1 MLKFTSYTKILGLAG
16 VVTLILAGCA
26 DNFLDIGPKGVLTED
41 QLTEPEHIDGFIVA
55 AYAWIP
61 SAGALNAT
69 MNPWI
74 TSFRSDDA
82 YKGGGGL
89 DDQTP
94 WHQMELF
101 SQVTSNVG
109 NNDGVWYNAYQGISR
124 THEALNALNRVD
136 ESEYPEKQVRLAE
149 MRFLRGWIYY
159 KLKKRYKW
167 IPWFDENATS
177 EDIQELSNRP
187 DGMTDLDLWQKIY
200 DDFKY
205 AAENL
210 PPVQS
215 DMGRASKYAAEGF
228 LINTLLWMAYEQDDN
243 HQVVTIN
250 HSRLEEALQY
260 ANSIIDS
267 GQFELNP
274 DYAHIFMEEYD
285 NNNNEVIWELKFSY
299 DDGTPD
305 GKLNWG
311 NGLNSPWWNPHFDCC
326 DFHKP
331 TYNMVNA
338 FKTDGGLPQF
348 DSFNDEHFVDR
359 DAFLDERQWDPR
371 IGHTLAIP
379 GLPWK
384 YQTEYPYEE
393 SGSRQPQVYGYLH
406 SMKENVR
413 TDSPSLH
420 NAFWMYDAKNQS
432 EVRLPEVMLW
442 KAEILIELGRHHE
455 ALPIIN
461 QLRERAGNS
470 TGLLRYADGASTLDY
485 YIEPYID
492 GVNISWTQENA
503 REALRWER
511 RLEFAMEGRRFF
523 DLVRWG
529 IAEEVMNDYFEQEHK
544 RPGRSWLAPGHFTAG
559 RDEYLPIPQA
569 QINWS
574 RGNYVQNTGYGL

>member
-1 MLKFTSYTKILGLAG
+1 MDMFKENVYIKFILLAG
-16 VVTLILAGCA
+16 IVFLLFISCN
-26 DNFLDIGPKGVLTED
+26 DNFLDVGPKGVLTED
-41 QLTEPEHIDGFIVA
+41 QLTEPAHIEGFVTA

-94 WHQMELF
+94 WLQMELF
-101 SQVTSNVG
+101 SQVSSNVG

-124 THEALNALNRVD
+124 VHEAINALDRVD
-136 ESEYPEKQVRLAE
+136 ESEFPEKNVRLAE
-149 MRFLRGWIYY
+149 MHFLRGWIYY

-167 IPWFDENATS
+167 IPWFDETATA

-187 DGMTDLDLWQKIY
+187 EGMTDLDLWGKIY
-200 DDFKY
+200 DDLKY

-210 PPVQS
+210 PPTQQEL
-215 DMGRASKYAAEGF
+215 GRATKYVAEGF
-228 LINTLLWMAYEQDDN
+228 LINVLLWMAYEQDDSHQLVNIN
-243 HQVVTIN
+243 HQ
-250 HSRLEEALQY
+250 RLEEALTY

-267 GQFELNP
+267 DLYELAP
-274 DYAHIFMEEYD
+274 DYAHTFMEEYD
-285 NNNNEVIWELKFSY
+285 NNNPEIIWELKFSY
-299 DDGTPD
+299 DDGTPN
-305 GKLNWG
+305 GNLNWG
-311 NGLNSPWWNPHFDCC
+311 NGLNAPWWNPHFSCC

-331 TYNMVNA
+331 SYNMVNA
-338 FKTDGGLPQF
+338 FKTEEGLPEF
-348 DSFNDEHFVDR
+348 GTFNDEYFTDR
-359 DAFLDERQWDPR
+359 DAYLAERSWDPR
-371 IGHTLAIP
+371 IGHTIAIP

-384 YQTEYPYEE
+384 YQTEYLYEE

-420 NAFWMYDAKNQS
+420 NAFWMFDGKNQS
-432 EVRLPEVMLW
+432 EVRYAEVLLW
-442 KAEILIELGRHHE
+442 KAEILIELGRHPE

-461 QLRERAGNS
+461 EFRERAANS
-470 TGLLRYADGASTLDY
+470 TNKLIFEDGSPTLDY
-485 YIEPYID
+485 DID
-492 GVNISWTQENA
+492 RYVDGININWSQDNA
-503 REALRWER
+503 RTALRWER
-511 RLEFAMEGRRFF
+511 RLELAMEGRRFF

-529 IAEEVMNDYFEQEHK
+529 IADEVMNEYFQREYQ
-544 RPGRSWLAPGHFTAG
+544 RPGRSWLEPAQFTTG
-559 RDEYLPIPQA
+559 RDEYLPIPQP

-574 RGNYVQNTGYGL
+574 RGNYVQNPGY